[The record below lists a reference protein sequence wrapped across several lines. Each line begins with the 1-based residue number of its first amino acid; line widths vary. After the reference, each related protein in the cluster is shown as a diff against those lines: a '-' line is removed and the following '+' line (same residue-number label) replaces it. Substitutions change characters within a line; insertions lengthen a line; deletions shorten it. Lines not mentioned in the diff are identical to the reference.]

1 MLIGTKSAFP
11 FSFAVNSSASPGFAT
26 DSAGQLKFS
35 GFAWELFDRFLFPI
49 ASRFGS
55 NFSTY
60 RIVKFENND
69 QILRAVA
76 SGMIDAGHAA
86 ITKTPEREAL
96 VDFTTSWFDTGL
108 SIMTRTSTGIPVDQA
123 VATLTTATGVIT
135 SVVALVASAVLA
147 MSIALFVLERA
158 VPGPRPVM
166 RKGCCSGIKDSGVLI
181 MLLLAHVPVRIPSGM
196 LSRPVAAMC
205 SVSSSVLTIVVTA
218 IATVALQSATNAA
231 DVTGIADLAGKS
243 LLVPVASTA
252 ATFLDRNFLGAH
264 VTPTATIDEALDRF
278 RGGEGDA
285 ILYDEPVLAAFIGE
299 DVKVSGSKRFTL
311 VGGTFELQQ
320 YGIAISPDLGLS
332 VRKAFNRAILSVY
345 GTAEMDTLRE
355 HWFHTGAEAGSM
367 PAATPSSITDF
378 LAENFITISIIV
390 GAVVGTALFAGLAAF
405 CIRST
410 HTMWQSGSFSYRL
423 PAAATVF
430 GTAAA
435 AWASAYRAARRQG
448 P

>member
-1 MLIGTKSAFP
+1 
-11 FSFAVNSSASPGFAT
+11 
-26 DSAGQLKFS
+26 
-35 GFAWELFDRFLFPI
+35 
-49 ASRFGS
+49 
-55 NFSTY
+55 
-60 RIVKFENND
+60 
-69 QILRAVA
+69 
-76 SGMIDAGHAA
+76 
-86 ITKTPEREAL
+86 
-96 VDFTTSWFDTGL
+96 FDTGL

-123 VATLTTATGVIT
+123 IATLTTATGVIT

-181 MLLLAHVPVRIPSGM
+181 MLLLAH
-196 LSRPVAAMC
+196 
-205 SVSSSVLTIVVTA
+205 
-218 IATVALQSATNAA
+218 
-231 DVTGIADLAGKS
+231 S

-367 PAATPSSITDF
+367 PAATP
-378 LAENFITISIIV
+378 
-390 GAVVGTALFAGLAAF
+390 
-405 CIRST
+405 
-410 HTMWQSGSFSYRL
+410 
-423 PAAATVF
+423 
-430 GTAAA
+430 
-435 AWASAYRAARRQG
+435 
-448 P
+448 

>member
-1 MLIGTKSAFP
+1 
-11 FSFAVNSSASPGFAT
+11 
-26 DSAGQLKFS
+26 
-35 GFAWELFDRFLFPI
+35 
-49 ASRFGS
+49 
-55 NFSTY
+55 
-60 RIVKFENND
+60 
-69 QILRAVA
+69 
-76 SGMIDAGHAA
+76 
-86 ITKTPEREAL
+86 
-96 VDFTTSWFDTGL
+96 
-108 SIMTRTSTGIPVDQA
+108 MTRTSTGIPVDQA
-123 VATLTTATGVIT
+123 VATLTAATGVIT

-285 ILYDEPVLAAFIGE
+285 ILYD
-299 DVKVSGSKRFTL
+299 
-311 VGGTFELQQ
+311 
-320 YGIAISPDLGLS
+320 
-332 VRKAFNRAILSVY
+332 
-345 GTAEMDTLRE
+345 
-355 HWFHTGAEAGSM
+355 
-367 PAATPSSITDF
+367 
-378 LAENFITISIIV
+378 
-390 GAVVGTALFAGLAAF
+390 
-405 CIRST
+405 
-410 HTMWQSGSFSYRL
+410 
-423 PAAATVF
+423 
-430 GTAAA
+430 
-435 AWASAYRAARRQG
+435 
-448 P
+448 